1 MTALAEVVER
11 LEQFRRGGAL
21 RHEGGERALRGLLIT
36 GFFMRALGA
45 DSLRRLITA
54 EFPLAQAAEAFRMQG
69 AHAIVISRGP
79 DGLLAVT
86 EEGVWQAAP
95 PERLGGNPT
104 GAEDAAGVALVAGIA
119 DGSPRPQRLAD
130 TLALRPQPCARRR
143 PPVLTRTPTGATA
156 ARW

>member
-1 MTALAEVVER
+1 VQDRELRLQGTAMYTRED
-11 LEQFRRGGAL
+11 
-21 RHEGGERALRGLLIT
+21 GERAIALIDDGLIPLH
-36 GFFMRALGA
+36 
-45 DSLRRLITA
+45 RLITA

-69 AHAIVISRGP
+69 AGAIVISR

-143 PPVLTRTPTGATA
+143 PARLTRTPTGATA

>member
-1 MTALAEVVER
+1 
-11 LEQFRRGGAL
+11 
-21 RHEGGERALRGLLIT
+21 
-36 GFFMRALGA
+36 
-45 DSLRRLITA
+45 
-54 EFPLAQAAEAFRMQG
+54 MQG
-69 AHAIVISRGP
+69 AGAIVISRGS

-130 TLALRPQPCARRR
+130 TLALPPQPCARRR
-143 PPVLTRTPTGATA
+143 PPVLNPDAYRRHRGEVVTQVLPETADRPGATSA
-156 ARW
+156 